1 MLVFFTSGNIGM
13 RPVGL
18 LAIELGDISSL
29 DKFAGV
35 GLHSSSAILSYL
47 A

>member
-1 MLVFFTSGNIGM
+1 MLVFFTSGYIRMG
-13 RPVGL
+13 PVGL

-29 DKFAGV
+29 DKLASV

-47 A
+47 T